1 MKITQRFC
9 KGEIRFVNMVNCI
22 VEDGFD
28 VFSICQS
35 LDGTWHAWIRISDDS
50 QQVPLDV
57 AMCRGFDEFH
67 KAERAI
73 EHQKRLGAELA

>member
-9 KGEIRFVNMVNCI
+9 KNEIQFVNMVDAI
-22 VEDGFD
+22 VADGFD

-35 LDGTWHAWIRISDDS
+35 LDGTWHAWIRISDEG
-50 QQVPLDV
+50 QQEPLDV
-57 AMCRGFDEFH
+57 AMRRGFDEFH
-67 KAERAI
+67 KVERSI